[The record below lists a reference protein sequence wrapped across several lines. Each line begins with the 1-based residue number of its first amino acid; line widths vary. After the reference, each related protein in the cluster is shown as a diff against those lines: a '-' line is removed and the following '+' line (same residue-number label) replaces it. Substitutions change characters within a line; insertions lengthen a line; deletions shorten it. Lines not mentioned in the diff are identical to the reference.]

1 MRLDAAA
8 PADLAQVHRLVDAAY
23 RGDSARAGWTHEADL
38 VGGVRTDLD
47 ELQALLGSPTQ
58 HLLVGR
64 EDGTVVGCVALTDKG
79 GGLAYLGM
87 FTVATIRQAAGLG
100 RRLLAAAEDHARH
113 QLGAERIEM
122 QVIRQ
127 RAELIAWYERRGYRR
142 TGEARPFPY
151 DEPRYTP
158 LRPDLEFAVL
168 EKTL

>member
-1 MRLDAAA
+1 MRLEAAT
-8 PADLAQVHRLVDAAY
+8 PADLPQVHRLVEAAY

-38 VGGVRTDLD
+38 VGGVRTDLA
-47 ELQALLGSPTQ
+47 ELHALLASPTQ

-64 EDGTVVGCVALTDKG
+64 EDGAIVGCVALTDKG

-87 FTVATIRQAAGLG
+87 FTVATTRQAGGLG

-113 QLGAERIEM
+113 RLGATRIEM

-127 RAELIAWYERRGYRR
+127 RTELIGWYERRGYGR
-142 TGEARPFPY
+142 TGETRPFPY
-151 DEPRYTP
+151 DEPRYQP

-168 EKTL
+168 EKSL